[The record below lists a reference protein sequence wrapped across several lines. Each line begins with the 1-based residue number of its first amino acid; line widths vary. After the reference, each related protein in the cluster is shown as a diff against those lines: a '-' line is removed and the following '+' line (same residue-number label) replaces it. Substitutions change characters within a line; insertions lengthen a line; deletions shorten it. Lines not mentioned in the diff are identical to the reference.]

1 MKSLILKDLYNIG
14 HNMKSMLL
22 VLVILAVG
30 LISSV
35 GTESYVAYS
44 YAPAKWRN
52 PDLGELAA
60 YAYGKDYHKVLRK
73 LLKPALNEISATY
86 SDSAF
91 RICIDSAPV
100 LERYWAQKAG
110 IGFIGDNSALIV
122 PGYGSMVFLVE
133 ILTTLDIAPD
143 NPDTRDCG
151 HCGACRKAC
160 PGKAII
166 DNCQIDCRL
175 CISYLTIEHRGEWIL
190 EESSEV
196 MKTEAARN
204 SIYGCDTCLR
214 VCPHNRG
221 VPPTSIED
229 FHPSAQMLSL
239 SFEDIKSLKNSE
251 DLQRLIPGS
260 PMTRAGVSGLL
271 RNISPDCRHCR

>member
-1 MKSLILKDLYNIG
+1 M
-14 HNMKSMLL
+14 
-22 VLVILAVG
+22 
-30 LISSV
+30 
-35 GTESYVAYS
+35 
-44 YAPAKWRN
+44 
-52 PDLGELAA
+52 
-60 YAYGKDYHKVLRK
+60 
-73 LLKPALNEISATY
+73 LKPALNEISATY

-160 PGKAII
+160 PGKAIMG
-166 DNCQIDCRL
+166 NCQIDCRR

-229 FHPSAQMLSL
+229 FHPSIQMLSL
-239 SFEDIKSLKNSE
+239 SFEYIKSLKNSE

>member
-1 MKSLILKDLYNIG
+1 MEYMYNYPDLRRDPR
-14 HNMKSMLL
+14 LL
-22 VLVILAVG
+22 LDGAKTVIS
-30 LISSV
+30 I
-35 GTESYVAYS
+35 AYS

-52 PDLGELAA
+52 PDLGEIAA

-160 PGKAII
+160 PVEG
-166 DNCQIDCRL
+166 DNGQLPDRL
-175 CISYLTIEHRGEWIL
+175 PPLHLISYHRAQREWIL

-229 FHPSAQMLSL
+229 FHPSIQMLSL
-239 SFEDIKSLKNSE
+239 SLSN
-251 DLQRLIPGS
+251 
-260 PMTRAGVSGLL
+260 T
-271 RNISPDCRHCR
+271 

>member
-1 MKSLILKDLYNIG
+1 
-14 HNMKSMLL
+14 
-22 VLVILAVG
+22 
-30 LISSV
+30 
-35 GTESYVAYS
+35 
-44 YAPAKWRN
+44 
-52 PDLGELAA
+52 
-60 YAYGKDYHKVLRK
+60 
-73 LLKPALNEISATY
+73 
-86 SDSAF
+86 
-91 RICIDSAPV
+91 
-100 LERYWAQKAG
+100 
-110 IGFIGDNSALIV
+110 
-122 PGYGSMVFLVE
+122 MVFLVE

-160 PGKAII
+160 PGKAIMG
-166 DNCQIDCRL
+166 NCQIDCRL

-271 RNISPDCRHCR
+271 LSIIQAQRLLRLLDRSISLQCFRDRSWLALHLAKERFLQVSLRKERMFRALRELL